1 MNETVRRHIPRME
14 SDFPKFPQA
23 SLSRDDVVNY
33 LVEQRQRGYQ
43 VFQDAEHDHV
53 LILILTDTHRIK
65 FVTSPGKCQVQGETF
80 GQLFG
85 LADVTTAIDLRN
97 AADGLARRVLGA
109 AWAGSPST
117 ARVAQATPASN
128 LASIAGLIGG
138 SAVEGIFDPYLENR
152 SLAAVIDILSFGKG
166 SVANGVRVLS
176 TAKTTGGQV
185 PQLTKTG
192 FDAWLAQLKITGEL
206 RVMSSSEHRR
216 FILLSGGKSL
226 LLGQSLNSLH
236 KNEAIRL
243 EPDTQDRAFFDQV
256 WAQAKSLA

>member
-1 MNETVRRHIPRME
+1 ME
-14 SDFPKFPQA
+14 SDFPKLPQA

-97 AADGLARRVLGA
+97 AADGLARQVLGV

-176 TAKTTGGQV
+176 TAKTTGGQI
-185 PQLTKTG
+185 PQLTKAG
-192 FDAWLAQLKITGEL
+192 FDAWLVQLKITGEL
-206 RVMSSSEHRR
+206 RVMPSSEHRR

-256 WAQAKSLA
+256 WAQATALA